1 MKQIS
6 ISEFRMKCLFLVRQ
20 VEKTGNPVQ
29 ITRYGKPVV
38 NIVPVS
44 PVRPRDWIGSMK
56 GRFEILGD
64 IVSPAND
71 ESDWEVLRD

>member
-6 ISEFRMKCLFLVRQ
+6 ISEFRMKCLSLVRK
-20 VEKTGNPVQ
+20 VERTGNPIQ

-38 NIVPVS
+38 NIVRAA
-44 PVRPRDWIGSMK
+44 PVRPRNWIGSMK
-56 GRFEILGD
+56 GRIKILGD
-64 IVSPAND
+64 IVSPASD